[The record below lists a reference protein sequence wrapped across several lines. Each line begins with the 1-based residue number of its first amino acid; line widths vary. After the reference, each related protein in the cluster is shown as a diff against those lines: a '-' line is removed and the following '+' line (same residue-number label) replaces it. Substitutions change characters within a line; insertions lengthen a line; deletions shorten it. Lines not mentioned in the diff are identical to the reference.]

1 VHAPNSQTQ
10 REAKLR
16 RSQEQLAEAQ
26 SLAHIGS
33 FDWDLLT
40 DEVVWSAEQYR
51 VFGVAPA
58 DASLH
63 SDFVLDRV
71 HPEDRPELDAVIA
84 GMMISGKPAER
95 EVRIIRPDGEIRVC
109 HARAAVQVDAA
120 GRPVRMIGT
129 FQDVTE
135 RRREEGERQQQAE
148 IWRLILESMSEAVI
162 VADSSQRLILFNS
175 SAERLVGIGLTD
187 APPETWSERYG
198 AYREDGVTPFP
209 PEENPLLRALRGEFV
224 DFAGLFIRNDRVPRG
239 RWLNG
244 SVRPVRCEGGAVRAA
259 VAVVRDVTEQKRAE
273 AQYRTL
279 VEQIPAVTYV
289 TDVGDPMRLA
299 YVSPQI
305 GPLLGYDVDAWLT
318 PGFWTTR
325 VHDEDRAAMLAE
337 LEASVATGRTFS
349 AEYRI
354 LARDGRVVWVRDQA
368 VPIGSGPTGF
378 LQGVAFDVSERRLAE
393 LEIARSREEL
403 RALAARLQQI
413 REEEKRRIAREV
425 HDELGQVL
433 TALKFEVAR
442 AAAREER
449 PEIDPLTPLIER
461 ALTSVRRICSEIR
474 PSLLDDLGLTAA
486 AEWQLQEFRDRT
498 GLQCVLSAALN
509 DERIDAERSTALF
522 RILQEALTNVARHA
536 RASRVQVRLREEPG
550 AVTLEVQDDG
560 AGIEPGRATDS
571 RSLGLLGMRER
582 ALIFGGSILVSAG
595 AGKGT
600 IVRVS
605 LPLGP

>member
-1 VHAPNSQTQ
+1 MHAPNSQIQ
-10 REAKLR
+10 RETKLR

-33 FDWDLLT
+33 FDWDLVT

-51 VFGVAPA
+51 LFGVEPA
-58 DASLH
+58 DVSLD
-63 SDFVLDRV
+63 SNFVLDRV
-71 HPEDRPELDAVIA
+71 HPEDRPGLDRVIA
-84 GMMISGKPAER
+84 SMMIRGKPAER
-95 EVRIIRPDGEIRVC
+95 EVRIVRPDGKIRVC

-135 RRREEGERQQQAE
+135 RRREERERQQQAE

-162 VADSSQRLILFNS
+162 VADSSRRLILFNPP
-175 SAERLVGIGLTD
+175 AERLVGIGMTD
-187 APPETWSERYG
+187 APPESWSERYG

-209 PEENPLLRALRGEFV
+209 LEENPLLRALGGESV
-224 DFAGLFIRNDRVPRG
+224 DFADLFIRNDRVPRG

-244 SVRPVRCEGGAVRAA
+244 SVRPVRGDGGAVRAA
-259 VAVVRDVTEQKRAE
+259 VAVVRDVTERKRAE

-289 TDVGDPMRLA
+289 TDVGDPMRLT

-305 GPLLGYDVDAWLT
+305 APLLGYDVDAWLT
-318 PGFWTTR
+318 PGFWTSR
-325 VHDEDRAAMLAE
+325 VHDGDRAAMLAE
-337 LEASVATGRTFS
+337 RERSIATGQAFS
-349 AEYRI
+349 AEYRVV
-354 LARDGRVVWVRDQA
+354 ARDGRVVWLRDQA
-368 VPIGSGPTGF
+368 VPIGGGPTGF
-378 LQGVAFDVSERRLAE
+378 FQGVVFDVSERRLAE

-442 AAAREER
+442 TSAGAER
-449 PEIDPLTPLIER
+449 PQVDSLTPLIER
-461 ALTSVRRICSEIR
+461 ALTSVRRICAEIR

-486 AEWQLQEFRDRT
+486 AEWQLEEFRLRT
-498 GLQCVLSAALN
+498 GLDCLLSATLD
-509 DERIDAERSTALF
+509 DERIDAERATALF

-536 RASRVQVRLREEPG
+536 RATQVHVRLREEPG

-560 AGIEPGRATDS
+560 TGIEPGRVTDS
-571 RSLGLLGMRER
+571 QSLGLLGMRER
-582 ALIFGGSILVSAG
+582 ALIFGGSIHVSGAAG
-595 AGKGT
+595 EGT
-600 IVRVS
+600 VVRVS